1 MALILSGSD
10 GLSDV
15 DGSAAT
21 PAIRGTDANT
31 GIFFPAADQV
41 AITTGGTQRAVVD
54 ASGNIGIGTSS
65 PAAPLHVNG
74 ASGSAAFIVGNT
86 GDTTRLEVIATTNV
100 GAMLD
105 ITDAGNNRSMMFAI
119 SGTERA
125 RIDSSGNLL
134 VGTTSANARF
144 SIGGTAASA
153 ASSTICR
160 IGNTDYTTD
169 TVLSVAPGVVNF
181 DAAGV
186 VGGRFHISSGGE
198 VRIAGTTDQGAYN
211 LQVQG
216 TGIWGAGAYVNGSD
230 FRIKEDIAPI
240 TTGLDV
246 VEKLNPVTYRY
257 KEDWSTDQSTQTGF
271 IAQEL
276 LVALQD
282 TNYVDSV
289 VQQGGEKGYYSVAY
303 QNIIPILTKAIQEQQ
318 AIIESLKAR
327 LDAANL

>member
-1 MALILSGSD
+1 MTLILSGSD

-86 GDTTRLEVIATTNV
+86 GDTTRLEVTATTNV

-134 VGTTSANARF
+134 VGTTTALATTTHSFVAAGSGNGAPMASRNSATGAGKYWTFGPDSSNNYRVF
-144 SIGGTAASA
+144 NNGGTGVYVVDGATAWTATSDERLKDIIEPISNASNKV
-153 ASSTICR
+153 STLR
-160 IGNTDYTTD
+160 AVIGKYKTD
-169 TVLSVAPGVVNF
+169 
-181 DAAGV
+181 
-186 VGGRFHISSGGE
+186 E
-198 VRIAGTTDQGAYN
+198 EGTRRSF
-211 LQVQG
+211 L
-216 TGIWGAGAYVNGSD
+216 
-230 FRIKEDIAPI
+230 
-240 TTGLDV
+240 
-246 VEKLNPVTYRY
+246 
-257 KEDWSTDQSTQTGF
+257 
-271 IAQEL
+271 IAQDVQSVLPEAVHVQNDEIGTLGIQYSDVIPL
-276 LVALQD
+276 LVA
-282 TNYVDSV
+282 
-289 VQQGGEKGYYSVAY
+289 
-303 QNIIPILTKAIQEQQ
+303 AIKEQQ